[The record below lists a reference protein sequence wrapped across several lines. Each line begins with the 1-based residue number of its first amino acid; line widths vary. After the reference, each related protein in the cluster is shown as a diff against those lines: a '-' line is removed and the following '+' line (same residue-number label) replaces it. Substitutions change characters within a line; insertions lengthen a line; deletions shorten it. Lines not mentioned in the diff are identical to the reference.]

1 MYDDVLLP
9 VDDATS
15 ATAVL
20 HHAGA
25 LANRTDATVR
35 LLNVADT
42 AHDSVTATD
51 GEVVDALERAGRK
64 VVDEAAETLE
74 TLGVEYATDVV
85 QGSPAETIVDYATR
99 YEYDLVA
106 MATRGRG
113 GLSRYLLGSVTE
125 KVIRLSSVPV
135 LTLASENGRLTF
147 PYERILVAT
156 DGSRQATNA
165 VDHALALA
173 ETVDATVH
181 ALSVVD
187 DAGVG
192 PDVRAVLSEE
202 VAERAAREAVEAV
215 VDAAPPGVDVVT
227 GIEHGQPAARIRE
240 YVESNDVHAVVLGT
254 TGRRGVDRVLLGSV
268 AEQTARASPVP
279 VFTVRP

>member
-1 MYDDVLLP
+1 MYDDILLP

-20 HHAGA
+20 HHAA
-25 LANRTDATVR
+25 TLANRTGATVR

-42 AHDSVTATD
+42 ARDSVTVAGQD
-51 GEVVDALERAGRK
+51 VVDALEREGEQ
-64 VVDEAAETLE
+64 VVDEAAKTLE

-106 MATRGRG
+106 MATRGRD

-135 LTLASENGRLTF
+135 LTLDGEAGRLTF
-147 PYERILVAT
+147 PYERVLVAT
-156 DGSRQATNA
+156 DGSRQAVNA

-173 ETVDATVH
+173 GTLDATVH

-187 DAGVG
+187 DTGIG
-192 PDVRAVLSEE
+192 PDVRAVLTEE
-202 VAERAAREAVEAV
+202 VAERTAREAVETV
-215 VDAAPPGVDVVT
+215 VNAAPTGVDVVT
-227 GIEHGQPAARIRE
+227 GIEHGQPAERIVE
-240 YVESNDVHAVVLGT
+240 YVDANDLHAVVLGT

-279 VFTVRP
+279 VVTVRS

>member
-1 MYDDVLLP
+1 MYDDILLP
-9 VDDATS
+9 VDGATG

-25 LANRTDATVR
+25 LAHRTGATVR

-42 AHDSVTATD
+42 ARDSVTVA
-51 GEVVDALERAGRK
+51 GGNVIDALEREGEQ
-64 VVDEAAETLE
+64 VVEEAAETLE

-113 GLSRYLLGSVTE
+113 GLPRYLLGSVTE

-135 LTLASENGRLTF
+135 VTLSGEDERLVF
-147 PYERILVAT
+147 PYERVLVAT

-165 VDHALALA
+165 VGHAVELAAAL
-173 ETVDATVH
+173 DATVH

-187 DAGVG
+187 DTGIG
-192 PDVRAVLSEE
+192 PDVRAVLTED
-202 VAERAAREAVEAV
+202 VAERTATEAVEAV
-215 VDAAPPGVDVVT
+215 VDAAPAGVDVVT
-227 GIEHGQPAARIRE
+227 SIEHGEPATCVLE
-240 YVESNDVHAVVLGT
+240 YVDANDAHAVVLGT

-268 AEQTARASPVP
+268 AERTARASPVP
-279 VFTVRP
+279 VFTVRS

>member
-9 VDDATS
+9 VDGATS

-25 LANRTDATVR
+25 LAHRTGATVR

-42 AHDSVTATD
+42 ARDSVTVA
-51 GEVVDALERAGRK
+51 GREVVDALEREGER
-64 VVDEAAETLE
+64 VVDDAAATLD

-106 MATRGRG
+106 MATHARS

-135 LTLASENGRLTF
+135 LTLASEDERLAF

-165 VDHALALA
+165 VDHALGLA
-173 ETVDATVH
+173 ETLDATVH

-187 DAGVG
+187 DTGIG
-192 PDVRAVLSEE
+192 PNVRAILTDD
-202 VAERAAREAVEAV
+202 VAERSATESVEAV
-215 VDAAPPGVDVVT
+215 VDAAPPEVDVVT
-227 GIEHGQPAARIRE
+227 GIEHGRPAERILE
-240 YVESNDVHAVVLGT
+240 YVDANDVHAVVLGT

-268 AEQTARASPVP
+268 AEQTARSSPVP
-279 VFTVRP
+279 VFTIRS

>member
-25 LANRTDATVR
+25 LAHRTGATVR

-42 AHDSVTATD
+42 ARDSVTVA
-51 GEVVDALERAGRK
+51 GREVVDALEREGTR
-64 VVDEAAETLE
+64 VVDEAGETLD

-99 YEYDLVA
+99 YEYDLIA
-106 MATRGRG
+106 MATRARS

-135 LTLASENGRLTF
+135 LTLSAEDERLVF

-165 VDHALALA
+165 VDHAFRLAGTL
-173 ETVDATVH
+173 DATVH
-181 ALSVVD
+181 TLSVVD
-187 DAGVG
+187 DTGIG
-192 PDVRAVLSEE
+192 PDVRAVLTED
-202 VAERAAREAVEAV
+202 VAERLATEALEDAV
-215 VDAAPPGVDVVT
+215 DDAPPGVDVVT
-227 GIEHGQPAARIRE
+227 AIEHGQPAARILE
-240 YVESNDVHAVVLGT
+240 YAEANDVHAVVLGT

-268 AEQTARASPVP
+268 AEKTARAAPVP
-279 VFTVRP
+279 VFTVRS

>member
-25 LANRTDATVR
+25 LANRTVATVR

-42 AHDSVTATD
+42 ARDSVTDA
-51 GEVVDALERAGRK
+51 GREVVDALEREGHE
-64 VVDEAAETLE
+64 VVDEAAGTLE

-135 LTLASENGRLTF
+135 LTLSGESGRLTF
-147 PYERILVAT
+147 PYERVLVAT

-165 VDHALALA
+165 VDHGVDLAASL
-173 ETVDATVH
+173 DATVH

-187 DAGVG
+187 DTGIG
-192 PDVRAVLSEE
+192 PDVRAVLTEDI
-202 VAERAAREAVEAV
+202 AERTAREAVEAV
-215 VDAAPPGVDVVT
+215 VDTAPAGVDVVT
-227 GIEHGQPAARIRE
+227 EIEHGRPAERILE
-240 YVESNDVHAVVLGT
+240 YVDTYDVHAVVLGT
-254 TGRRGVDRVLLGSV
+254 TGRRGVDRVLFGSV
-268 AEQTARASPVP
+268 AEKTARASPVP
-279 VFTVRP
+279 VFTIRS

>member
-9 VDDATS
+9 VDDSTS

-25 LANRTDATVR
+25 LAHRTGATIRV
-35 LLNVADT
+35 LNVADT
-42 AHDSVTATD
+42 ARDSVTVA
-51 GEVVDALERAGRK
+51 GREVVDALEREGKR
-64 VVDEAAETLE
+64 VVDEAGETLD
-74 TLGVEYATDVV
+74 TLDVEYATDVV
-85 QGSPAETIVDYATR
+85 QGSPAKTIVDYATR
-99 YEYDLVA
+99 YEYDLIA
-106 MATRGRG
+106 MATRARTGV
-113 GLSRYLLGSVTE
+113 SRYLLGSVTE

-135 LTLASENGRLTF
+135 LTLSAEDERLVF

-165 VDHALALA
+165 VEHAFRLAGTL
-173 ETVDATVH
+173 DATVH

-187 DAGVG
+187 DTGIG
-192 PDVRAVLSEE
+192 PDVRAVLTED
-202 VAERAAREAVEAV
+202 VAEQLATEALEGA

-227 GIEHGQPAARIRE
+227 AIEHGQPAARILKYAE
-240 YVESNDVHAVVLGT
+240 AHDVHAVVLGT

-268 AEQTARASPVP
+268 AEQTARAAPVP
-279 VFTVRP
+279 VFTVRS